1 VLFKITTWTNFAQ
14 ANILGILLAMHIIMI
29 NVKSEPPQLTDFF
42 QFYQSARYF
51 LQGESIYT
59 PILFY
64 PSEKFI
70 ARMTDKAK
78 ESIKYLF
85 PNMNS
90 PLHTFL
96 MTPFAILPF
105 PQAFWSWSIL
115 SLLFGFLAVGL
126 IILNATTQLPNK
138 FTSFLNLS
146 IILLGYFPT
155 FANNM
160 LGGQWGLCL
169 LLFVVLIW
177 HTARREKYMSAGIIL
192 GIAMSSKIIFA
203 LFLLYFFMSRM
214 WKILAWSLST
224 FSIMNIIG
232 IFIFGIPEYKQHI
245 LNLETV
251 PQFIN
256 ASWNASCAAFFSRIF
271 GGAENIPLVMIPSLA
286 HALSLF
292 FSVLLIIGVLRS
304 AWFQANDRSLKNFDI
319 GFSFTTVS
327 MLLISPVGW
336 MYYFPILIL
345 PMFVIWNSSAS
356 LRSCSRYRFSAVFF
370 WLISSI
376 PTEFIPSVF
385 KDLDEPLLWFTSA
398 GYYFYALVALSL
410 ILLIMSTKFYK
421 HKEHIFVI
429 AKTNA

>member
-1 VLFKITTWTNFAQ
+1 MTPRDFLTSEPD
-14 ANILGILLAMHIIMI
+14 LLALQQLVMAELFQDLGLNSRSLQMI
-29 NVKSEPPQLTDFF
+29 KAAENVAGRYGIVKNALEKIKKQNAADCGTDSESPQLTDFF

-90 PLHTFL
+90 PLHTFF

-286 HALSLF
+286 HALSF
-292 FSVLLIIGVLRS
+292 
-304 AWFQANDRSLKNFDI
+304 
-319 GFSFTTVS
+319 
-327 MLLISPVGW
+327 
-336 MYYFPILIL
+336 
-345 PMFVIWNSSAS
+345 
-356 LRSCSRYRFSAVFF
+356 VFF
-370 WLISSI
+370 GA
-376 PTEFIPSVF
+376 FN
-385 KDLDEPLLWFTSA
+385 
-398 GYYFYALVALSL
+398 YRCY
-410 ILLIMSTKFYK
+410 
-421 HKEHIFVI
+421 
-429 AKTNA
+429 